1 MNQIKL
7 TTVVL
12 SAFIM
17 LNVFSAK
24 AQETS
29 EFKPSI
35 NVSYSVTGSHMTATA
50 ALNSKLYEHNSGGSI
65 VVDADLFE
73 IFPRLSGGFHL
84 GFGLMGYTNSAMED
98 TGADVK
104 NTLGIHYGFDLHY
117 TVFNSKNWNI
127 QVGATMG
134 GIASI
139 ACIPIA
145 EYGLTSTVKF
155 FPVEKL
161 GVFVEAGWGNYYF
174 SKKYFDHLGV
184 GNANLKAGI
193 SYRL

>member
-1 MNQIKL
+1 MNKRKL
-7 TTVVL
+7 LAALMT
-12 SAFIM
+12 AFVM
-17 LNVFSAK
+17 MNVYSAK
-24 AQETS
+24 AQETF
-29 EFKPSI
+29 EFKPSV
-35 NVSYSVTGSHMTATA
+35 NVSYGINQIHSTKFETIAPTGLIA
-50 ALNSKLYEHNSGGSI
+50 I
-65 VVDADLFE
+65 DADLFE

-134 GIASI
+134 SIASI